1 MRYLAGGR
9 WELAE
14 AAPINAGL
22 LLGLGMTMAALT
34 AVGGL
39 LWGDAVLSSVFV
51 EIPLGPLGDI
61 AFGTS
66 TLFDIGVY
74 LIVLGLMLDILRTL
88 GAQVD
93 RHQEEDEDRLT
104 QALSDVDKD
113 FDTSRMHAIMGR
125 IDRLDGAGQHR
136 GDSL

>member
-1 MRYLAGGR
+1 STTGAPRCSACSQAQTATRGASAASCGASTRPVMVFSVYLLFAGHNLPGGGFAAGLVAGLAFIMRYLAGGR

-51 EIPLGPLGDI
+51 
-61 AFGTS
+61 
-66 TLFDIGVY
+66 
-74 LIVLGLMLDILRTL
+74 
-88 GAQVD
+88 
-93 RHQEEDEDRLT
+93 
-104 QALSDVDKD
+104 
-113 FDTSRMHAIMGR
+113 
-125 IDRLDGAGQHR
+125 
-136 GDSL
+136 